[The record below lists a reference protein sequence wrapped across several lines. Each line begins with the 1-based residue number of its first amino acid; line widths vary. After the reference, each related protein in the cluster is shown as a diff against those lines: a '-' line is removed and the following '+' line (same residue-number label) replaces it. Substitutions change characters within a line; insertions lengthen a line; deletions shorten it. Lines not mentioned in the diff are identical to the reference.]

1 MAQSTKRRS
10 IRPAK
15 SPRKQ
20 DKLPANSKL
29 DQIVR
34 ALRTPKGATL
44 CDLMDLT
51 GWQLHSVRGA
61 IAGALKR
68 KRGLAVVSEKH
79 GGERVYRI
87 VGKAAS

>member
-15 SPRKQ
+15 ASRKHGSR
-20 DKLPANSKL
+20 PAISKL

-44 CDLMDLT
+44 GDLMDLT

-68 KRGLAVVSEKH
+68 KRGLTVISEKH
-79 GGERVYRI
+79 DGERIYRI

>member
-10 IRPAK
+10 VRPAK
-15 SPRKQ
+15 ASRKH
-20 DKLPANSKL
+20 DKHPATSKL

-44 CDLMDLT
+44 GDLVDLT
-51 GWQLHSVRGA
+51 GWQMHSVRGA

-68 KRGLAVVSEKH
+68 KRGLIVLSEKH
-79 GGERVYRI
+79 NGERVYRI
-87 VGKAAS
+87 AGKAAS